1 MIDQNSARRLG
12 SPIYLAIKAR
22 TRLLIERVGG
32 VDVAIVLTRV
42 GQSQLYDYGNDN
54 KRDKFM
60 PADVMADLEDF
71 AGQPILSSFFAGRT
85 SPESKTLPVV
95 DHVLGLVEK
104 VGATSAEIRAA
115 SHPDSPG
122 GATRTPQESARI
134 LGTISAIEEELAALK
149 SAVETGGA

>member
-12 SPIYLAIKAR
+12 SNIYLAIKAR

-54 KRDKFM
+54 KDKFM

-71 AGQPILSSFFAGRT
+71 AGQPILSSFFAGRA
-85 SPESKTLPVV
+85 SPEGKALPVA
-95 DHVLGLVEK
+95 DHVMGLVEK

-122 GATRTPQESARI
+122 GATRTPQQSARI